1 MRSAPS
7 LKSALP
13 LLVSLAASAQGIYN
27 NANSSKDGICPL
39 VQRDKTSLNFGA
51 PSKVT
56 TQGGMVLR
64 NSPQAEGADNA
75 KELGGTTAGL
85 AGANALSQLH
95 FEEGTHLFPQGQR
108 KDVSRF
114 TAYDAKASAISIAS
128 LKGKVV
134 LVGLWSTRCD
144 PSAKMLMEMAGIYPK
159 ADQFKFQIL
168 AVNFDLNQQD
178 DGDGAIEGGWRVINK
193 FMTRNRQFFEAS
205 KMPVY
210 TPGLGKEGASNFMDI
225 VQSLPALFVID
236 RSGQLAAVHIGY
248 REGFVGDALKQAIL
262 EKPTPPGPATEPP
275 KSAHP

>member
-1 MRSAPS
+1 MRSGPS

-27 NANSSKDGICPL
+27 NANSPKDGICPL
-39 VQRDKTSLNFGA
+39 VQQDKTSLNFGA
-51 PSKVT
+51 ASKVT
-56 TQGGMVLR
+56 TQGRMALR
-64 NSPQAEGADNA
+64 NSSQTEGADNA
-75 KELGGTTAGL
+75 RELGGTTAGL

-95 FEEGTHLFPQGQR
+95 FEQGTHLFPRGQR
-108 KDVSRF
+108 RDVSRF
-114 TAYDAKASAISIAS
+114 TAYDAKASATSVAS
-128 LKGKVV
+128 LKGQVV

-144 PSAKMLMEMAGIYPK
+144 PSAKMLMELAGIYPK

-178 DGDGAIEGGWRVINK
+178 EGDGAIEGGWRAIHK
-193 FMTRNRQFFEAS
+193 FTTRNRQFFEAS

-236 RSGQLAAVHIGY
+236 RNGQLAAIHIGY
-248 REGFVGDALKQAIL
+248 KEGFVGDALRQALL
-262 EKPTPPGPATEPP
+262 EKPMPSGMAAESPKPAQP
-275 KSAHP
+275 